1 LIMAWWTEL
10 TVIVSLYKARAMS
23 RRAQPTIHSH
33 RSTSLD
39 LRHSRGQQL
48 GRDWELGYD
57 ISGRWMDQLVA
68 LETIIQMEITTSNY
82 AWMQK
87 SEAFYMST
95 LDTSRSSTIIM
106 P

>member
-1 LIMAWWTEL
+1 
-10 TVIVSLYKARAMS
+10 
-23 RRAQPTIHSH
+23 
-33 RSTSLD
+33 
-39 LRHSRGQQL
+39 
-48 GRDWELGYD
+48 
-57 ISGRWMDQLVA
+57 MDQLVA